1 MSDHSPTR
9 PSARRVDV
17 DWLRVFATYL
27 LFPFHAAMVF
37 NPAPFYHVRNADL
50 SMGMLAFT
58 GFISL
63 WHMPLFF
70 LLAGWSIV
78 ASMRA
83 RGGAGFVRERL
94 LRLGVPLLVGCV
106 FLMPPIKYLEL
117 ASGLDANYRGLFVS
131 PALQEG
137 FRRVIPGGLPEA
149 APFHETFG
157 QFLPTFFTHLD
168 RFTWAHLWF
177 VAYLLTFTLLYRPL
191 IAWIV
196 ERSRELRR
204 VPPIWIYAP
213 ILPLALVQLVLRPH
227 WPGLQNL
234 YDDWA
239 NVAYYSIFLLAG
251 VLLARHRA
259 LEEAVT
265 AERWRALLVGLATT
279 AVLLLA
285 LLGVVTS
292 PAVLLAGSAVAGWCF
307 VLSLL
312 GFARRASLPDGPV
325 LAYLAES
332 ALPVYILHQLAIVG
346 IGYWIVGLSLGIA
359 AKFVLLVLLAFA
371 ATLAVYHVVVRP
383 LPLLRFAFGMRP
395 RVCALWTA
403 ARPQAAVA
411 AIVLVLIGATTA
423 FAATPVGRWY
433 AEGGAAQVE
442 LRPCGPALC
451 GEVVWLRSPF
461 DEHGCLMRDR
471 WNPDP
476 KLRERGVVG
485 LEIVRDLVPVGD
497 HSEAWTGGTIYDPA
511 SGRTYR
517 ATLELDG
524 EDRALLRGYV
534 GIPLLG
540 RTTTWFRVGSEERVC
555 HGARAGELP

>member
-1 MSDHSPTR
+1 MPTHPNR
-9 PSARRVDV
+9 GATTRRVDV

-50 SMGMLAFT
+50 SMTMLAFT

-78 ASMRA
+78 SSLRT
-83 RGGAGFVRERL
+83 RGGAGFVRERV

-149 APFHETFG
+149 APFHETFR
-157 QFLPTFFTHLD
+157 QFLPTFYTQLD

-177 VAYLLTFTLLYRPL
+177 VAYLFTFTLLYRPL
-191 IAWIV
+191 FSWV
-196 ERSRELRR
+196 VRRSRELRR
-204 VPPIWIYAP
+204 VPALWIYAP

-239 NVAYYSIFLLAG
+239 NVAYYSIYLFAG
-251 VLLARHRA
+251 VLLARHGA
-259 LEEAVT
+259 CEDAVG
-265 AERWRALLVGLATT
+265 AERWRALGVGGATT
-279 AVLLLA
+279 LVLLLA

-312 GFARRASLPDGPV
+312 GFARHASLSDGPV
-325 LAYLAES
+325 LAYLVES
-332 ALPVYILHQLAIVG
+332 ALPVYVLHQLALVV
-346 IGYWIVGLSLGIA
+346 IGYWVVGLSLGIA
-359 AKFVLLVLLAFA
+359 MKFALLVFCALA
-371 ATLAVYHVVVRP
+371 ATLAVYHFVVRP
-383 LPLLRFAFGMRP
+383 LPPLRFAFGMRP
-395 RVCALWTA
+395 RVCPVRMA

-411 AIVLVLIGATTA
+411 ALVLVLAGATTA
-423 FAATPVGRWY
+423 FGGTPVGRWY
-433 AEGGAAQVE
+433 ADGGAAQVE
-442 LRPCGPALC
+442 LRPCGRALC

-461 DEHGCLMRDR
+461 DERGCPLSDR

-476 KLRERGVVG
+476 SSASAVSSASRSCTTCCRWMAVPRRGPAGRSTTRE
-485 LEIVRDLVPVGD
+485 
-497 HSEAWTGGTIYDPA
+497 A
-511 SGRTYR
+511 
-517 ATLELDG
+517 
-524 EDRALLRGYV
+524 
-534 GIPLLG
+534 
-540 RTTTWFRVGSEERVC
+540 
-555 HGARAGELP
+555 GARTG